1 MAFPYK
7 DIGTPMVNQGKSPF
21 CPVYFFQQYINTEV
35 REDQRDGISASFLQL
50 PSQGP
55 TISAQRPPQLQWSSW
70 YSSVLNWKDFS
81 SLNFFG
87 VCNLSLLPHMV
98 TQLNFIQ
105 LPYLAVVDMKV
116 KFMKCQ
122 NRTVPI
128 LETFFSLWYRA
139 YRIYYHF
146 SLSCISSKFVFL
158 SHLLTRGYVILNR
171 TEKLGSSN

>member
-7 DIGTPMVNQGKSPF
+7 DIGTAMVNQGKSPF

-122 NRTVPI
+122 TELFP
-128 LETFFSLWYRA
+128 FWK
-139 YRIYYHF
+139 HF
-146 SLSCISSKFVFL
+146 SPFDIGPIGFIITLAFLVLVPNLSSFL
-158 SHLLTRGYVILNR
+158 IFWPGVMLYW
-171 TEKLGSSN
+171 TELKS